1 LSRLEIIPTPTQLVE
16 GNKLIEPA
24 EVTDDE
30 EEDEA
35 YFMDKE
41 FFGLYDED
49 LWECLQCYLNLPESE
64 HPENNPL
71 SYAYIHE
78 KQQEDDALLALQA
91 KFPNNYVNMEL
102 DDEGD
107 DIICY
112 KNTLIETIGK
122 SPCLIPWYQKL
133 YDGFTMCMCLDIL
146 VKPE

>member
-1 LSRLEIIPTPTQLVE
+1 VKGKKLV
-16 GNKLIEPA
+16 EPA

-30 EEDEA
+30 EEYEA
-35 YFMDKE
+35 YFMDQE
-41 FFGLYDED
+41 FSSLYDED
-49 LWECLQCYLNLPESE
+49 VWECLECYLNLPGSE

-112 KNTLIETIGK
+112 KNILTETIGK
-122 SPCLIPWYQKL
+122 LPCRIPCPWYQKPQ
-133 YDGFTMCMCLDIL
+133 DGFTMCLDIL